1 MFTPQEVSEK
11 TFPKTSALTAGYN
24 MAAVDEFL
32 DPLTEDYTALYKENA
47 ALKAKLKV
55 LAEKIEEYRST
66 EDAMRTTLVT
76 AQKLATKLV
85 QEAQTQKD
93 EILNEAR
100 AEAARQTA
108 TLEQQTAAA
117 EQKLRLAQQKL
128 TEFIGASRQ
137 LCQTQLDFLTKLP
150 EMDAATA
157 QSAPTPS
164 VADDTIR
171 IIEQDILK
179 DFSVP
184 TEPKAAEPAAP
195 VQETAA
201 PAPAQEEPKA
211 EEPAAPAQPKAE
223 KVREDKPKAEKPRTE
238 KKPAEKPQRR
248 EEPVKKESAPKT
260 EEAQTVKAPEDLGEE
275 VNDERAQ
282 EIRKFLSGLLQ
293 QMEVQAE
300 VKVYLPEKGRYKVFL
315 EGQGLGAII
324 GRRGETLDAIQQ
336 LTSYSVNRTG
346 SRGRVQL
353 DADNYRAKREQSL
366 ERLANKVA
374 GKGVKYR
381 RSVTLEPM
389 NAYERHVIHTAL
401 QKVPGVT
408 TYSTGVDPNRRVI
421 VAYDREKK

>member
-100 AEAARQTA
+100 AE
-108 TLEQQTAAA
+108 TAAA

-128 TEFIGASRQ
+128 AEFIGASRQ

-150 EMDAATA
+150 EMDAAAA
-157 QSAPTPS
+157 QSTSAPS
-164 VADDTIR
+164 VTDDTIR

-195 VQETAA
+195 VQETAV

-211 EEPAAPAQPKAE
+211 EEPAAPA
-223 KVREDKPKAEKPRTE
+223 
-238 KKPAEKPQRR
+238 
-248 EEPVKKESAPKT
+248 EP
-260 EEAQTVKAPEDLGEE
+260 APEKDEPSADSLFSTDFKLNLDELKFGRNYSGE
-275 VNDERAQ
+275 N
-282 EIRKFLSGLLQ
+282 
-293 QMEVQAE
+293 
-300 VKVYLPEKGRYKVFL
+300 
-315 EGQGLGAII
+315 
-324 GRRGETLDAIQQ
+324 
-336 LTSYSVNRTG
+336 
-346 SRGRVQL
+346 
-353 DADNYRAKREQSL
+353 
-366 ERLANKVA
+366 
-374 GKGVKYR
+374 
-381 RSVTLEPM
+381 
-389 NAYERHVIHTAL
+389 
-401 QKVPGVT
+401 
-408 TYSTGVDPNRRVI
+408 
-421 VAYDREKK
+421 

>member
-1 MFTPQEVSEK
+1 M
-11 TFPKTSALTAGYN
+11 
-24 MAAVDEFL
+24 
-32 DPLTEDYTALYKENA
+32 
-47 ALKAKLKV
+47 

-179 DFSVP
+179 TFPSP
-184 TEPKAAEPAAP
+184 PSRRPLSP
-195 VQETAA
+195 PPLYRRRP

-211 EEPAAPAQPKAE
+211 EEPAAPAEPAPREGRAE
-223 KVREDKPKAEKPRTE
+223 RRQLVFHRFQAESGRAEVRPQL
-238 KKPAEKPQRR
+238 QRR
-248 EEPVKKESAPKT
+248 ELS
-260 EEAQTVKAPEDLGEE
+260 TVRPA
-275 VNDERAQ
+275 A
-282 EIRKFLSGLLQ
+282 
-293 QMEVQAE
+293 
-300 VKVYLPEKGRYKVFL
+300 
-315 EGQGLGAII
+315 
-324 GRRGETLDAIQQ
+324 
-336 LTSYSVNRTG
+336 
-346 SRGRVQL
+346 
-353 DADNYRAKREQSL
+353 
-366 ERLANKVA
+366 
-374 GKGVKYR
+374 YR
-381 RSVTLEPM
+381 RTCRRQSGTLPSCRPFLYRKETSPH
-389 NAYERHVIHTAL
+389 EHP
-401 QKVPGVT
+401 Q
-408 TYSTGVDPNRRVI
+408 
-421 VAYDREKK
+421 

>member
-1 MFTPQEVSEK
+1 MYTPQEVAEK
-11 TFPKTSALTAGYN
+11 KFPKAAGQGNGYS
-24 MAAVDEFL
+24 MMAVDEFL
-32 DPLTEDYTALYKENA
+32 DGLTEDYTALYKENA

-93 EILNEAR
+93 EILTEAR

-150 EMDAATA
+150 EMDAAAA
-157 QSAPTPS
+157 QSAHAPS

-195 VQETAA
+195 VQEPAAPVQETAA

-211 EEPAAPAQPKAE
+211 EEPAAPA
-223 KVREDKPKAEKPRTE
+223 
-238 KKPAEKPQRR
+238 
-248 EEPVKKESAPKT
+248 EP
-260 EEAQTVKAPEDLGEE
+260 APEKDEPSADSLFSTDFKLNLDELKFGRNYSGE
-275 VNDERAQ
+275 N
-282 EIRKFLSGLLQ
+282 
-293 QMEVQAE
+293 
-300 VKVYLPEKGRYKVFL
+300 
-315 EGQGLGAII
+315 
-324 GRRGETLDAIQQ
+324 
-336 LTSYSVNRTG
+336 
-346 SRGRVQL
+346 
-353 DADNYRAKREQSL
+353 
-366 ERLANKVA
+366 
-374 GKGVKYR
+374 
-381 RSVTLEPM
+381 
-389 NAYERHVIHTAL
+389 
-401 QKVPGVT
+401 
-408 TYSTGVDPNRRVI
+408 
-421 VAYDREKK
+421 

>member
-93 EILNEAR
+93 EILSEAR

-150 EMDAATA
+150 EMDAAAA
-157 QSAPTPS
+157 QSAPAPS

-201 PAPAQEEPKA
+201 PVPAQEEPKA
-211 EEPAAPAQPKAE
+211 EEPAAPA
-223 KVREDKPKAEKPRTE
+223 
-238 KKPAEKPQRR
+238 
-248 EEPVKKESAPKT
+248 EP
-260 EEAQTVKAPEDLGEE
+260 APEKDEPSADSLFSTDFKLNLDELKFGRNYSGE
-275 VNDERAQ
+275 N
-282 EIRKFLSGLLQ
+282 
-293 QMEVQAE
+293 
-300 VKVYLPEKGRYKVFL
+300 
-315 EGQGLGAII
+315 
-324 GRRGETLDAIQQ
+324 
-336 LTSYSVNRTG
+336 
-346 SRGRVQL
+346 
-353 DADNYRAKREQSL
+353 
-366 ERLANKVA
+366 
-374 GKGVKYR
+374 
-381 RSVTLEPM
+381 
-389 NAYERHVIHTAL
+389 
-401 QKVPGVT
+401 
-408 TYSTGVDPNRRVI
+408 
-421 VAYDREKK
+421 

>member
-85 QEAQTQKD
+85 QEAQTQK
-93 EILNEAR
+93 R
-100 AEAARQTA
+100 AAAARQTA

-211 EEPAAPAQPKAE
+211 EEPAAPA
-223 KVREDKPKAEKPRTE
+223 
-238 KKPAEKPQRR
+238 
-248 EEPVKKESAPKT
+248 EP
-260 EEAQTVKAPEDLGEE
+260 APEKDEPSADSLFSTDFKLNLDELKFGRNYSGE
-275 VNDERAQ
+275 N
-282 EIRKFLSGLLQ
+282 
-293 QMEVQAE
+293 
-300 VKVYLPEKGRYKVFL
+300 
-315 EGQGLGAII
+315 
-324 GRRGETLDAIQQ
+324 
-336 LTSYSVNRTG
+336 
-346 SRGRVQL
+346 
-353 DADNYRAKREQSL
+353 
-366 ERLANKVA
+366 
-374 GKGVKYR
+374 
-381 RSVTLEPM
+381 
-389 NAYERHVIHTAL
+389 
-401 QKVPGVT
+401 
-408 TYSTGVDPNRRVI
+408 
-421 VAYDREKK
+421 

>member
-150 EMDAATA
+150 EMDAAAA
-157 QSAPTPS
+157 QSAPAPS
-164 VADDTIR
+164 VTDDTIR

-179 DFSVP
+179 DF
-184 TEPKAAEPAAP
+184 PAPP

-211 EEPAAPAQPKAE
+211 EEPAAPA
-223 KVREDKPKAEKPRTE
+223 
-238 KKPAEKPQRR
+238 
-248 EEPVKKESAPKT
+248 EP
-260 EEAQTVKAPEDLGEE
+260 APEKDEPSADSLFSTDFKLNLDELKFGRNYSGE
-275 VNDERAQ
+275 N
-282 EIRKFLSGLLQ
+282 
-293 QMEVQAE
+293 
-300 VKVYLPEKGRYKVFL
+300 
-315 EGQGLGAII
+315 
-324 GRRGETLDAIQQ
+324 
-336 LTSYSVNRTG
+336 
-346 SRGRVQL
+346 
-353 DADNYRAKREQSL
+353 
-366 ERLANKVA
+366 
-374 GKGVKYR
+374 
-381 RSVTLEPM
+381 
-389 NAYERHVIHTAL
+389 
-401 QKVPGVT
+401 
-408 TYSTGVDPNRRVI
+408 
-421 VAYDREKK
+421 

>member
-150 EMDAATA
+150 EMDAAAA
-157 QSAPTPS
+157 QSAPAPS
-164 VADDTIR
+164 VTDDTIR

-184 TEPKAAEPAAP
+184 TEPKAP
-195 VQETAA
+195 VQETAV

-211 EEPAAPAQPKAE
+211 EEPAAPA
-223 KVREDKPKAEKPRTE
+223 
-238 KKPAEKPQRR
+238 
-248 EEPVKKESAPKT
+248 EP
-260 EEAQTVKAPEDLGEE
+260 APEKDEPSADSLFSTDFKLNLDELKFGRNYSGE
-275 VNDERAQ
+275 N
-282 EIRKFLSGLLQ
+282 
-293 QMEVQAE
+293 
-300 VKVYLPEKGRYKVFL
+300 
-315 EGQGLGAII
+315 
-324 GRRGETLDAIQQ
+324 
-336 LTSYSVNRTG
+336 
-346 SRGRVQL
+346 
-353 DADNYRAKREQSL
+353 
-366 ERLANKVA
+366 
-374 GKGVKYR
+374 
-381 RSVTLEPM
+381 
-389 NAYERHVIHTAL
+389 
-401 QKVPGVT
+401 
-408 TYSTGVDPNRRVI
+408 
-421 VAYDREKK
+421 

>member
-150 EMDAATA
+150 EMDAAAA
-157 QSAPTPS
+157 QSTPAPS
-164 VADDTIR
+164 VTDDTIR

-195 VQETAA
+195 
-201 PAPAQEEPKA
+201 APAQEEPKA
-211 EEPAAPAQPKAE
+211 EEPAAPA
-223 KVREDKPKAEKPRTE
+223 
-238 KKPAEKPQRR
+238 
-248 EEPVKKESAPKT
+248 EP
-260 EEAQTVKAPEDLGEE
+260 APEKDEPSADSLFSTDFKLNLDELKFGRNYSGE
-275 VNDERAQ
+275 N
-282 EIRKFLSGLLQ
+282 
-293 QMEVQAE
+293 
-300 VKVYLPEKGRYKVFL
+300 
-315 EGQGLGAII
+315 
-324 GRRGETLDAIQQ
+324 
-336 LTSYSVNRTG
+336 
-346 SRGRVQL
+346 
-353 DADNYRAKREQSL
+353 
-366 ERLANKVA
+366 
-374 GKGVKYR
+374 
-381 RSVTLEPM
+381 
-389 NAYERHVIHTAL
+389 
-401 QKVPGVT
+401 
-408 TYSTGVDPNRRVI
+408 
-421 VAYDREKK
+421 

>member
-11 TFPKTSALTAGYN
+11 TFPKASGFNNGYG

-32 DPLTEDYTALYKENA
+32 DALTEDYTALYKENA

-128 TEFIGASRQ
+128 AEFIGASRQ

-150 EMDAATA
+150 EMDTAAA
-157 QSAPTPS
+157 QSAPAPS
-164 VADDTIR
+164 VTDDTIR

-211 EEPAAPAQPKAE
+211 EEPAAPA
-223 KVREDKPKAEKPRTE
+223 
-238 KKPAEKPQRR
+238 
-248 EEPVKKESAPKT
+248 EP
-260 EEAQTVKAPEDLGEE
+260 APEKDEPSADSLFSTDFKLNLDELKFGRNYSGE
-275 VNDERAQ
+275 N
-282 EIRKFLSGLLQ
+282 
-293 QMEVQAE
+293 
-300 VKVYLPEKGRYKVFL
+300 
-315 EGQGLGAII
+315 
-324 GRRGETLDAIQQ
+324 
-336 LTSYSVNRTG
+336 
-346 SRGRVQL
+346 
-353 DADNYRAKREQSL
+353 
-366 ERLANKVA
+366 
-374 GKGVKYR
+374 
-381 RSVTLEPM
+381 
-389 NAYERHVIHTAL
+389 
-401 QKVPGVT
+401 
-408 TYSTGVDPNRRVI
+408 
-421 VAYDREKK
+421 

>member
-108 TLEQQTAAA
+108 TLEQQ
-117 EQKLRLAQQKL
+117 KL

-211 EEPAAPAQPKAE
+211 EEPAAPA
-223 KVREDKPKAEKPRTE
+223 
-238 KKPAEKPQRR
+238 
-248 EEPVKKESAPKT
+248 EP
-260 EEAQTVKAPEDLGEE
+260 APEKDEPSADSLFSTDFKLNLDELKFGRNYSGE
-275 VNDERAQ
+275 N
-282 EIRKFLSGLLQ
+282 
-293 QMEVQAE
+293 
-300 VKVYLPEKGRYKVFL
+300 
-315 EGQGLGAII
+315 
-324 GRRGETLDAIQQ
+324 
-336 LTSYSVNRTG
+336 
-346 SRGRVQL
+346 
-353 DADNYRAKREQSL
+353 
-366 ERLANKVA
+366 
-374 GKGVKYR
+374 
-381 RSVTLEPM
+381 
-389 NAYERHVIHTAL
+389 
-401 QKVPGVT
+401 
-408 TYSTGVDPNRRVI
+408 
-421 VAYDREKK
+421 

>member
-201 PAPAQEEPKA
+201 PVQETAAPVQETAAPVQETAAPAPAQEEPKA
-211 EEPAAPAQPKAE
+211 EEPAAPA
-223 KVREDKPKAEKPRTE
+223 
-238 KKPAEKPQRR
+238 
-248 EEPVKKESAPKT
+248 EP
-260 EEAQTVKAPEDLGEE
+260 APEKDEPSADSLFSTDFKLNLDELKFGRNYSGE
-275 VNDERAQ
+275 N
-282 EIRKFLSGLLQ
+282 
-293 QMEVQAE
+293 
-300 VKVYLPEKGRYKVFL
+300 
-315 EGQGLGAII
+315 
-324 GRRGETLDAIQQ
+324 
-336 LTSYSVNRTG
+336 
-346 SRGRVQL
+346 
-353 DADNYRAKREQSL
+353 
-366 ERLANKVA
+366 
-374 GKGVKYR
+374 
-381 RSVTLEPM
+381 
-389 NAYERHVIHTAL
+389 
-401 QKVPGVT
+401 
-408 TYSTGVDPNRRVI
+408 
-421 VAYDREKK
+421 

>member
-150 EMDAATA
+150 EMDAAA
-157 QSAPTPS
+157 QSAPAPS
-164 VADDTIR
+164 VTDDTIR

-184 TEPKAAEPAAP
+184 AAQTAAEPAAP

-201 PAPAQEEPKA
+201 PAPAPEEPKA
-211 EEPAAPAQPKAE
+211 EEPAAPA
-223 KVREDKPKAEKPRTE
+223 
-238 KKPAEKPQRR
+238 
-248 EEPVKKESAPKT
+248 EP
-260 EEAQTVKAPEDLGEE
+260 APEKDEPSADSLFSTDFKLNLDELKFGRNYSGE
-275 VNDERAQ
+275 N
-282 EIRKFLSGLLQ
+282 
-293 QMEVQAE
+293 
-300 VKVYLPEKGRYKVFL
+300 
-315 EGQGLGAII
+315 
-324 GRRGETLDAIQQ
+324 
-336 LTSYSVNRTG
+336 
-346 SRGRVQL
+346 
-353 DADNYRAKREQSL
+353 
-366 ERLANKVA
+366 
-374 GKGVKYR
+374 
-381 RSVTLEPM
+381 
-389 NAYERHVIHTAL
+389 
-401 QKVPGVT
+401 
-408 TYSTGVDPNRRVI
+408 
-421 VAYDREKK
+421 

>member
-1 MFTPQEVSEK
+1 MLFS
-11 TFPKTSALTAGYN
+11 SALTAGYN

-117 EQKLRLAQQKL
+117 EQKL

-150 EMDAATA
+150 EMDAAAA
-157 QSAPTPS
+157 QSAPAPS
-164 VADDTIR
+164 VTDDTIR

-195 VQETAA
+195 VQETAV

-211 EEPAAPAQPKAE
+211 EEPAAPA
-223 KVREDKPKAEKPRTE
+223 
-238 KKPAEKPQRR
+238 
-248 EEPVKKESAPKT
+248 EP
-260 EEAQTVKAPEDLGEE
+260 APEKDEPSADSLFSTDFKLNLDELKFGRNYSGE
-275 VNDERAQ
+275 N
-282 EIRKFLSGLLQ
+282 
-293 QMEVQAE
+293 
-300 VKVYLPEKGRYKVFL
+300 
-315 EGQGLGAII
+315 
-324 GRRGETLDAIQQ
+324 
-336 LTSYSVNRTG
+336 
-346 SRGRVQL
+346 
-353 DADNYRAKREQSL
+353 
-366 ERLANKVA
+366 
-374 GKGVKYR
+374 
-381 RSVTLEPM
+381 
-389 NAYERHVIHTAL
+389 
-401 QKVPGVT
+401 
-408 TYSTGVDPNRRVI
+408 
-421 VAYDREKK
+421 

>member
-76 AQKLATKLV
+76 AQKLV
-85 QEAQTQKD
+85 QEAQTQKN
-93 EILNEAR
+93 EILSEAR

-150 EMDAATA
+150 EMDAAAA
-157 QSAPTPS
+157 QSTPAPS
-164 VADDTIR
+164 VTDDTIR

-211 EEPAAPAQPKAE
+211 EEPAAPA
-223 KVREDKPKAEKPRTE
+223 
-238 KKPAEKPQRR
+238 
-248 EEPVKKESAPKT
+248 EP
-260 EEAQTVKAPEDLGEE
+260 APEKDEPSADSLFSTDFKLNLDELKFGRNYSGE
-275 VNDERAQ
+275 N
-282 EIRKFLSGLLQ
+282 
-293 QMEVQAE
+293 
-300 VKVYLPEKGRYKVFL
+300 
-315 EGQGLGAII
+315 
-324 GRRGETLDAIQQ
+324 
-336 LTSYSVNRTG
+336 
-346 SRGRVQL
+346 
-353 DADNYRAKREQSL
+353 
-366 ERLANKVA
+366 
-374 GKGVKYR
+374 
-381 RSVTLEPM
+381 
-389 NAYERHVIHTAL
+389 
-401 QKVPGVT
+401 
-408 TYSTGVDPNRRVI
+408 
-421 VAYDREKK
+421 

>member
-100 AEAARQTA
+100 AEAA
-108 TLEQQTAAA
+108 AA

-128 TEFIGASRQ
+128 AEFIGASRQ

-150 EMDAATA
+150 EMDAAAA
-157 QSAPTPS
+157 QSTSAPS
-164 VADDTIR
+164 VTDDTIR

-195 VQETAA
+195 VQETAV

-211 EEPAAPAQPKAE
+211 EEPAAPA
-223 KVREDKPKAEKPRTE
+223 
-238 KKPAEKPQRR
+238 
-248 EEPVKKESAPKT
+248 EP
-260 EEAQTVKAPEDLGEE
+260 APEKDEPSADSLFSTDFKLNLDELKFGRNYSGE
-275 VNDERAQ
+275 N
-282 EIRKFLSGLLQ
+282 
-293 QMEVQAE
+293 
-300 VKVYLPEKGRYKVFL
+300 
-315 EGQGLGAII
+315 
-324 GRRGETLDAIQQ
+324 
-336 LTSYSVNRTG
+336 
-346 SRGRVQL
+346 
-353 DADNYRAKREQSL
+353 
-366 ERLANKVA
+366 
-374 GKGVKYR
+374 
-381 RSVTLEPM
+381 
-389 NAYERHVIHTAL
+389 
-401 QKVPGVT
+401 
-408 TYSTGVDPNRRVI
+408 
-421 VAYDREKK
+421 

>member
-85 QEAQTQKD
+85 QEAQTQKN
-93 EILNEAR
+93 EILSEAR

-117 EQKLRLAQQKL
+117 EQKL

-150 EMDAATA
+150 EMDAAAA
-157 QSAPTPS
+157 QSAPAPS

-211 EEPAAPAQPKAE
+211 EEPAAPA
-223 KVREDKPKAEKPRTE
+223 
-238 KKPAEKPQRR
+238 
-248 EEPVKKESAPKT
+248 EP
-260 EEAQTVKAPEDLGEE
+260 APEKDEPSADSLFSTDFKLNLDELKFGRNYSGE
-275 VNDERAQ
+275 N
-282 EIRKFLSGLLQ
+282 
-293 QMEVQAE
+293 
-300 VKVYLPEKGRYKVFL
+300 
-315 EGQGLGAII
+315 
-324 GRRGETLDAIQQ
+324 
-336 LTSYSVNRTG
+336 
-346 SRGRVQL
+346 
-353 DADNYRAKREQSL
+353 
-366 ERLANKVA
+366 
-374 GKGVKYR
+374 
-381 RSVTLEPM
+381 
-389 NAYERHVIHTAL
+389 
-401 QKVPGVT
+401 
-408 TYSTGVDPNRRVI
+408 
-421 VAYDREKK
+421 

>member
-128 TEFIGASRQ
+128 TEFVGASRQ

-150 EMDAATA
+150 EMDAAAA
-157 QSAPTPS
+157 QSAPAPS
-164 VADDTIR
+164 VTDDTIR

-184 TEPKAAEPAAP
+184 TESKAEPAAP
-195 VQETAA
+195 KQETAEPA
-201 PAPAQEEPKA
+201 PAPEEPKA
-211 EEPAAPAQPKAE
+211 EEPAAPA
-223 KVREDKPKAEKPRTE
+223 
-238 KKPAEKPQRR
+238 
-248 EEPVKKESAPKT
+248 EP
-260 EEAQTVKAPEDLGEE
+260 APEKDEPSADSLFSTDFKLNLDELKFGRNYSGE
-275 VNDERAQ
+275 N
-282 EIRKFLSGLLQ
+282 
-293 QMEVQAE
+293 
-300 VKVYLPEKGRYKVFL
+300 
-315 EGQGLGAII
+315 
-324 GRRGETLDAIQQ
+324 
-336 LTSYSVNRTG
+336 
-346 SRGRVQL
+346 
-353 DADNYRAKREQSL
+353 
-366 ERLANKVA
+366 
-374 GKGVKYR
+374 
-381 RSVTLEPM
+381 
-389 NAYERHVIHTAL
+389 
-401 QKVPGVT
+401 
-408 TYSTGVDPNRRVI
+408 
-421 VAYDREKK
+421 